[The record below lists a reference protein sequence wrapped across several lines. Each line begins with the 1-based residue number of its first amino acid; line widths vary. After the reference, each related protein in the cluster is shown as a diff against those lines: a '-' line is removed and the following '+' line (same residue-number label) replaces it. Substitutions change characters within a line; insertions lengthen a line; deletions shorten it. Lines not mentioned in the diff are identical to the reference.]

1 MQTQRWA
8 TVWLLT
14 LTVVGAG
21 CTSTIAPKR
30 YPLPYVGK
38 RVTPRV
44 RITAATV
51 GISNYLDRRV
61 GRGGVSTHVGQED
74 AVRTWGLGI
83 AAHAPVGKG
92 PSTGSLSASQE
103 ITRPAGVGATA
114 LNRVGLSGSPST
126 VGMSSSASRIAGVD
140 RDN

>member
-8 TVWLLT
+8 TVWLLA

-21 CTSTIAPKR
+21 CTSTSAPKR

-44 RITAATV
+44 RGTAATV
-51 GISNYLDRRV
+51 GISNRPDRRV
-61 GRGGVSTHVGQED
+61 GRGSESTNVGQEA
-74 AVRTWGLGI
+74 AVRTWGLGR
-83 AAHAPVGKG
+83 AQTPVGRG

-114 LNRVGLSGSPST
+114 LNRVGLSRSPST
-126 VGMSSSASRIAGVD
+126 VGMGSSASHNPGS
-140 RDN
+140 